1 MAINDDKWKLLFER
15 HDIIKEV
22 AIKGH
27 FDITATQIRTVREPR
42 LMCKMDFRQAV
53 AKPFKDNGL
62 SILAIKN
69 GIYRIAKTSP
79 FFDIDL
85 SLIGKIKVTDLHLP
99 PFIET
104 LHYQNITGE
113 SQALDA
119 AVASGMLSSLLKE
132 DSFLTV
138 RGRRYSTNIDI
149 KIPRNDKTGS
159 QNYPVS
165 SVQIEVDGGYEGKSK
180 LALIEA
186 KMGTADNM
194 NMRQLIYPHAHFE
207 KLTKKEVKT
216 YLMFYETGSLFTFIP
231 MIFEKGSPSLDYQNS
246 VRYRLVET
254 ARRTVV
260 KKKKTITLPYPGHD
274 APFPQADDFEKVLFG
289 FFKVADTPLTEAE
302 VFSELPITP
311 RQYNYYFNAMRWL
324 GLVEKSGQG
333 KPMYLTS
340 LGETLLEMDES
351 FRLGTLL
358 EIIQKHEIVQHIIKK
373 PKAPL
378 PENLKVKYGLM
389 GKSMYPR
396 RKSTIESWLGYLN
409 SKLNSDSTNP
419 RLI

>member
-15 HDIIKEV
+15 HNIVDVV
-22 AIKGH
+22 AANGH
-27 FDITATQIRTVREPR
+27 FDITAIQIKTVREPR
-42 LMCKMDFRQAV
+42 LMCKMDFKQSV
-53 AKPFKDNGL
+53 AKPFKDNNL

-85 SLIGKIKVTDLHLP
+85 DLVGKIKVTDFYLP
-99 PFIET
+99 SFIET
-104 LHYQNITGE
+104 LHFQNITGE

-138 RGRRYSTNIDI
+138 RGRRYSTDIKI
-149 KIPRNDKTGS
+149 KIPRNDKNGF
-159 QNYPVS
+159 QNYPIS

-207 KLTKKEVKT
+207 KLTKKNVAT

-231 MIFEKGSPSLDYQNS
+231 MIFEKGIPSLDYKKS
-246 VRYRLVET
+246 VRYRLIET
-254 ARRTVV
+254 V
-260 KKKKTITLPYPGHD
+260 KRAVKTKKKTITLPNPGHD

-289 FFKVADTPLTEAE
+289 FFKVADAPLTEAE

-351 FRLGTLL
+351 FRLITLL
-358 EIIQKHEIVQHIIKK
+358 KIIQKHEVVQHIIKT
-373 PKAPL
+373 PNAPL
-378 PENLKVKYGLM
+378 PENLKFKYGLM

-396 RKSTIESWLGYLN
+396 RKSTIESWLGYLS
-409 SKLNSDSTNP
+409 SKLNGQSANP